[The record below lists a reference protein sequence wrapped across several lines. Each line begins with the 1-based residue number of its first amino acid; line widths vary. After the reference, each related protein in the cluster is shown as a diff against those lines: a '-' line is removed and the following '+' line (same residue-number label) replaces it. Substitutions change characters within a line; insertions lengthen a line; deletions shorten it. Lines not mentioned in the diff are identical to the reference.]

1 MCHTSSKSF
10 IAPRRKL
17 KMVRRAH
24 LEQQRPELVSASIW
38 RSTSWANSTVRSLLR
53 PSKRWERPSQCS
65 CLYGLTMLPLKK
77 LRRLP
82 MSKRLLVVDDEPNLL
97 RAVAA
102 CLKTEDYEVS
112 TARSGYEA
120 LMQLAEAVPDLIISD
135 IRMPGMDGYKLAR
148 QLRGSPR
155 TALVPIVFLTA
166 KDQTADRIEGFRA
179 GIDAYLTKPFE
190 PDELIA
196 VVNGILNRVERT
208 HSQIAR
214 LVSSANEEAP
224 ISFQDE
230 ALTDAEN
237 RVAVA
242 VSRGLSNKEIAAELE
257 ISVRTVENH
266 ISHILD
272 KKGFGNRVEIARYV
286 FEQKD

>member
-1 MCHTSSKSF
+1 
-10 IAPRRKL
+10 
-17 KMVRRAH
+17 
-24 LEQQRPELVSASIW
+24 
-38 RSTSWANSTVRSLLR
+38 
-53 PSKRWERPSQCS
+53 
-65 CLYGLTMLPLKK
+65 
-77 LRRLP
+77 

-102 CLKTEDYEVS
+102 CLKAEAYDVS
-112 TARSGYEA
+112 TARSGREA
-120 LMQLAEAVPDLIISD
+120 LLQLAEAVPDLVVSD
-135 IRMPGMDGYKLAR
+135 IRMPGMDGYQLAR

-166 KDQTADRIEGFRA
+166 KDETADRIEGFRA

-190 PDELIA
+190 PEELIA
-196 VVNGILNRVERT
+196 VVNGILSRVERT

-214 LVSSANEEAP
+214 LVDSTIAEDEHVT
-224 ISFQDE
+224 FQDE
-230 ALTDAEN
+230 ELTEAED
-237 RVAVA
+237 RVALA

-272 KKGFGNRVEIARYV
+272 KKGFSNRVEIARHV
-286 FEQKD
+286 LEQRHSN

>member
-1 MCHTSSKSF
+1 
-10 IAPRRKL
+10 
-17 KMVRRAH
+17 
-24 LEQQRPELVSASIW
+24 
-38 RSTSWANSTVRSLLR
+38 
-53 PSKRWERPSQCS
+53 
-65 CLYGLTMLPLKK
+65 
-77 LRRLP
+77 

-102 CLKTEDYEVS
+102 CLKAEDYEVS
-112 TARSGYEA
+112 TARSGHEA
-120 LMQLAEAVPDLIISD
+120 LMQLANSVPDLIISD

-166 KDQTADRIEGFRA
+166 KDETADRIEGFQV
-179 GIDAYLTKPFE
+179 GVDAYLTKPFE
-190 PDELIA
+190 PQELIA
-196 VVNGILNRVERT
+196 VVNAILQRVERT
-208 HSQIAR
+208 HSHIAR
-214 LVSSANEEAP
+214 LVSSGNTEDADA
-224 ISFQDE
+224 SLSLQDE
-230 ALTDAEN
+230 TLTDAEN

-272 KKGFGNRVEIARYV
+272 KKGFSNRVEIARYV
-286 FEQKD
+286 FERPQR

>member
-1 MCHTSSKSF
+1 
-10 IAPRRKL
+10 
-17 KMVRRAH
+17 
-24 LEQQRPELVSASIW
+24 
-38 RSTSWANSTVRSLLR
+38 
-53 PSKRWERPSQCS
+53 
-65 CLYGLTMLPLKK
+65 
-77 LRRLP
+77 

-102 CLKTEDYEVS
+102 CLKAEDYEVS
-112 TARSGYEA
+112 TARSGHEA
-120 LMQLAEAVPDLIISD
+120 LMQLAEGVPDLIISD

-166 KDQTADRIEGFRA
+166 KDETTDRIEGFRA

-242 VSRGLSNKEIAAELE
+242 VSRGLSNKEIAAEHE

-272 KKGFGNRVEIARYV
+272 KKGFSNRVEIARYV

>member
-1 MCHTSSKSF
+1 
-10 IAPRRKL
+10 
-17 KMVRRAH
+17 
-24 LEQQRPELVSASIW
+24 
-38 RSTSWANSTVRSLLR
+38 
-53 PSKRWERPSQCS
+53 
-65 CLYGLTMLPLKK
+65 
-77 LRRLP
+77 

-102 CLKTEDYEVS
+102 CLKAENYEVG
-112 TARSGYEA
+112 TARSGQEA
-120 LMQLAEAVPDLIISD
+120 LMQLAESVPDLIISD

-166 KDQTADRIEGFRA
+166 KDETADRIEGFRA

-196 VVNGILNRVERT
+196 VVNGILIRVERT

-214 LVSSANEEAP
+214 LVSSANAEEAV
-224 ISFQDE
+224 SFQDE

-272 KKGFGNRVEIARYV
+272 KKGFSNRVEIARYV